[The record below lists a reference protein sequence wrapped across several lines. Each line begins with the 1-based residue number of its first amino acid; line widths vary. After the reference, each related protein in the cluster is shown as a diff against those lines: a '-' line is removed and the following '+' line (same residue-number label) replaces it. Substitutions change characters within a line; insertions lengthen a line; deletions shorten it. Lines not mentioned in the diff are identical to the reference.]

1 MFMCVCVYVCVCA
14 LRLNC
19 MLHLLQKEIL
29 RVLCVL
35 IKLMQHP
42 NLKSTVSQGLCLI
55 ISFGHFHCTA
65 HCQVN

>member
-1 MFMCVCVYVCVCA
+1 MFMCVCVYVCVCSEA
-14 LRLNC
+14 K
-19 MLHLLQKEIL
+19 LHVTFVAKEIL

>member
-1 MFMCVCVYVCVCA
+1 MCVCA